1 MTLTAKL
8 QDTGPTRVFQKA
20 NGPLVVHVV
29 RQFYPNRGGLEDVVM
44 NLCRGLIA
52 RGYRVR
58 VVTLDRLYLKPETR
72 LPAFEM
78 HEGIEIVRVPWSGS
92 TRYPLAPSVFN
103 HVRDA
108 DLIHVHA
115 IDFFFDALSMGWM
128 LHRRPMVATTHGG
141 FFHTT
146 KFALI
151 KKVWFQTLTRLSA
164 LGYANIIGCSRSDTA
179 LFAKI
184 APGRTVTVENGADTG
199 KFAGC
204 ASQTAQRRIVTI
216 GRFSVNKRIDRLLDA
231 MRVLAAQHPDW
242 HLDVIGV
249 PGDISEEALG
259 ASIAERG
266 LEGRVSV
273 HCNLDN
279 PAIATLI
286 GGASLLA
293 SASEYEG
300 FGLVAIEGMSAGLA
314 PVLHGNDAY
323 RLLFERHDCVTITD
337 FSDPQ
342 TAAKALNDAF
352 AAVEAG
358 GASLRAHLETEAQTY
373 SWNGVTDR
381 YCAIYDRIIPLAT
394 PAVRSIS
401 SEGPL
406 H

>member
-8 QDTGPTRVFQKA
+8 QHTGPTRVYPQAK
-20 NGPLVVHVV
+20 GPLVVHVV

-58 VVTLDRLYLKPETR
+58 VVTLDRLYLKPETK
-72 LPAFEM
+72 LPAFEV

-92 TRYPLAPSVFN
+92 TRYPLAPSVFR

-115 IDFFFDALSMGWM
+115 IDFFFDALSLGWM

-151 KKVWFQTLTRLSA
+151 KKIWFQTLTRMSA
-164 LGYANIIGCSRSDTA
+164 LGYAHIIGCSRSDTA

-184 APGRTVTVENGADTG
+184 APGRTVTVENGADTA
-199 KFAGC
+199 KFADC
-204 ASQTAQRRIVTI
+204 ASQTATRRIVTI

-231 MRVLAAQHPDW
+231 MRVLAGEHPDW

-249 PGDISEEALG
+249 PGDITEEALG
-259 ASIAERG
+259 VFIGERG

-279 PAIATLI
+279 PGIARLI
-286 GGASLLA
+286 GGASILA

-300 FGLVAIEGMSAGLA
+300 FGLVAIEGMSAGLV
-314 PVLHGNDAY
+314 PVLHANEAY
-323 RLLFERHDCVTITD
+323 RLLAERHDCVTITD
-337 FSDPQ
+337 FSDPNK
-342 TAAKALNDAF
+342 AAKALADAF
-352 AAVEAG
+352 DAVESG
-358 GASLRAHLETEAQTY
+358 GALLRKTLMAQAQIY
-373 SWNGVTDR
+373 SWNGVTDQ
-381 YCAIYDRIIPLAT
+381 YCGIYDHVIPDETVGLSLV
-394 PAVRSIS
+394 P
-401 SEGPL
+401 SEGPI